1 MTTSIPSW
9 HSSGAARKAKGRGM
23 RKASTSPSR
32 LGWRERLS
40 YGAGDFGLNFY
51 WQGAGYFLLFY
62 YTDVAG
68 LPSTA
73 AGIAFA
79 VGGLVDAVTDPA
91 MGVIAD
97 RTRSRWG
104 PYRPYLLYGA
114 VPLGLAFTLLF
125 TLPSF
130 APAGW
135 ALAAAVGTHALFRIC
150 YTCVSIPYGAL
161 GARLTFNASERTT
174 LAGVR
179 MIGGALGGVVMVLTF
194 SMLRNISPEPAAFFL
209 ASVLAGAAG
218 AGLVWVTFFGAKEP
232 AALRAGPVSASPEN
246 YSLARVWKA
255 LTGNRPFL
263 ITVVAIFLLTAA
275 NMIVIKT
282 MLYRFEHI
290 LVAPLAIGLAITLM
304 TAAPIVSIPMWVW
317 IYIRIDK
324 RPAFLCGCATVIAS
338 LGALYLA
345 GADNVGLTIVAY
357 AAVAVGF
364 SSFAVGF
371 WSVLPDTIDYGHL
384 KSGLRVESGAIGLA
398 SAIQKIAIAL
408 TALGIGVVFDA
419 IGYQAGETQAPAT
432 AKALH
437 EFISLTPILFMLGS
451 ALVFSRYP
459 ITSSRHADIV
469 ARLRQV
475 DGV

>member
-1 MTTSIPSW
+1 MS
-9 HSSGAARKAKGRGM
+9 HSSA
-23 RKASTSPSR
+23 SPSR

-91 MGVIAD
+91 MGILAD

-114 VPLGLAFTLLF
+114 VPLSVAFTLLF
-125 TLPSF
+125 TLPTF

-135 ALAAAVGTHALFRIC
+135 ALAAALGTHVLFRVC

-179 MIGGALGGVVMVLTF
+179 MIGGALGGVVMVLTV
-194 SMLRNISPEPAAFFL
+194 SALRNAAPDSTAFL
-209 ASVLAGAAG
+209 FASALAGIAGAA
-218 AGLVWVTFFGAKEP
+218 LVWVTFAGAKEP
-232 AALRAGPVSASPEN
+232 PVLRADQGGGRET
-246 YSLARVWKA
+246 YSISRVFKA
-255 LTGNRPFL
+255 LTDNRPFL
-263 ITVVAIFLLTAA
+263 ITVAAIFLLTVA
-275 NMIVIKT
+275 NMVVVKT
-282 MLYRFEHI
+282 ALYRFEHI
-290 LVAPLAIGLAITLM
+290 LVAPLAAGFAITLM
-304 TAAPIVSIPMWVW
+304 TAAPIAAIPMWVW

-338 LGALYLA
+338 LAALYLT
-345 GADNVGLTIVAY
+345 GAQNVLFAIVAY
-357 AAVAVGF
+357 TAVAIGF

-419 IGYQAGETQAPAT
+419 IGYQPGEAQDPAT
-432 AKALH
+432 ATALH
-437 EFISLTPILFMLGS
+437 QFISLTPIVFMLGS

-469 ARLRQV
+469 AQIRQT
-475 DGV
+475 DGA

>member
-1 MTTSIPSW
+1 MS
-9 HSSGAARKAKGRGM
+9 HSSA
-23 RKASTSPSR
+23 SPSR

-73 AGIAFA
+73 AGVAFA

-91 MGVIAD
+91 MGILAD

-114 VPLGLAFTLLF
+114 LPLGLAFMLLF

-135 ALAAAVGTHALFRIC
+135 ALAAALGTHALFRIC

-179 MIGGALGGVVMVLTF
+179 MIGGALGGVVMVLTV
-194 SMLRNISPEPAAFFL
+194 SALRNAAPDSTAFVVASAL
-209 ASVLAGAAG
+209 AGVAGAA
-218 AGLVWVTFFGAKEP
+218 LVWVTFAGAKEP
-232 AALRAGPVSASPEN
+232 AILRSNESDDGPET
-246 YSLARVWKA
+246 YSLARVFKA
-255 LTGNRPFL
+255 LTDNRPFL
-263 ITVVAIFLLTAA
+263 ITVVAIFLLTVA
-275 NMIVIKT
+275 NMIVVKT
-282 MLYRFEHI
+282 ALYRFEHI
-290 LVAPLAIGLAITLM
+290 LVAPLAAGLAITLM
-304 TAAPIVSIPMWVW
+304 TAAPIAAIPMWVW

-324 RPAFLCGCATVIAS
+324 RPAFLCGCAMVIVS
-338 LGALYLA
+338 LAALYLT
-345 GADNVGLTIVAY
+345 GAQNVFLAIVAY
-357 AAVAVGF
+357 TAVAVGF

-408 TALGIGVVFDA
+408 TALGIGVVFDV
-419 IGYQAGETQAPAT
+419 IGYQPGEAQDPAT
-432 AKALH
+432 ATALH
-437 EFISLTPILFMLGS
+437 QFISLAPIVFMLGS

-459 ITSSRHADIV
+459 ISSSRHADIV
-469 ARLRQV
+469 ARLRQA
-475 DGV
+475 DAPER